1 MITTS
6 IVMPASTSPHE
17 RGMDMETYRQ
27 MQERHQKEMNDFP
40 IAFAYSDQQF
50 DDGMRKLGLNP
61 SETDKVVSVFYGA
74 FIRREDHDALME
86 MFERHSKEERDAF
99 IKNEDDWAYHAF
111 RYELANHEYSYTG
124 DYEPALEACG
134 FTLDELK
141 QYPDLVV
148 TFRRAMR
155 DSVNYDDEE

>member
-6 IVMPASTSPHE
+6 IVIPASTSPHE
-17 RGMDMETYRQ
+17 RGMDMESYRQ
-27 MQERHQKEMNDFP
+27 MQERHQKEMNSFP

-50 DDGMRKLGLNP
+50 NDGMRGLGLDP

-74 FIRREDHDALME
+74 FIRREDNDALME
-86 MFERHSKEERDAF
+86 MLERHSKEERDAF

-111 RYELANHEYSYTG
+111 RYELANHEYSYTS

-148 TFRRAMR
+148 SFRRAMR
-155 DSVNYDDEE
+155 DGMNYDDEE

>member
-1 MITTS
+1 
-6 IVMPASTSPHE
+6 
-17 RGMDMETYRQ
+17 MESYRQ
-27 MQERHQKEMNDFP
+27 MQERHQKEMNNFP

-50 DDGMRKLGLNP
+50 DDGMRKLGLDP

-155 DSVNYDDEE
+155 DSMNYDDEE

>member
-1 MITTS
+1 
-6 IVMPASTSPHE
+6 
-17 RGMDMETYRQ
+17 MESYRQ
-27 MQERHQKEMNDFP
+27 MQERHQKEMNSFP

-50 DDGMRKLGLNP
+50 DDGMRRLGLDP
-61 SETDKVVSVFYGA
+61 SETDKVVSVFCGA
-74 FIRREDHDALME
+74 FIRKEDRDALME

-134 FTLDELK
+134 FDLDELK

-155 DSVNYDDEE
+155 DSMNYDDV

>member
-1 MITTS
+1 
-6 IVMPASTSPHE
+6 
-17 RGMDMETYRQ
+17 METYRQ
-27 MQERHQKEMNDFP
+27 MQERHQKEMNSFP

-50 DDGMRKLGLNP
+50 NDGMRRLGLDP

-86 MFERHSKEERDAF
+86 MFERHFKEKRDAF

-148 TFRRAMR
+148 SFRRAMR
-155 DSVNYDDEE
+155 DSMNYDDKE

>member
-1 MITTS
+1 
-6 IVMPASTSPHE
+6 
-17 RGMDMETYRQ
+17 METYRQ

>member
-1 MITTS
+1 MIS
-6 IVMPASTSPHE
+6 ISTVMPASTSLRE

-27 MQERHQKEMNDFP
+27 MQERHQKEMNSFP

-50 DDGMRKLGLNP
+50 DDGMRRLGLDP

-74 FIRREDHDALME
+74 FIRKEDHDALME
-86 MFERHSKEERDAF
+86 MFERHTREERDAF
-99 IKNEDDWAYHAF
+99 VHNEDDWAYHAF
-111 RYELANHEYSYTG
+111 RYELANHEFSYTG

-134 FTLDELK
+134 FTLEELK

-148 TFRRAMR
+148 SFRRAMR
-155 DSVNYDDEE
+155 DGVNNDDEE

>member
-1 MITTS
+1 
-6 IVMPASTSPHE
+6 
-17 RGMDMETYRQ
+17 MESYRQ
-27 MQERHQKEMNDFP
+27 MQERHQKEMNSFP

-50 DDGMRKLGLNP
+50 NDGMRRLGLDP

-74 FIRREDHDALME
+74 FIRKEDRPALME
-86 MFERHSKEERDAF
+86 MFKRHSKEERDAF

-111 RYELANHEYSYTG
+111 RYELANHEYSYTS

-134 FTLDELK
+134 FTLEELK

-148 TFRRAMR
+148 SFRRAMR
-155 DSVNYDDEE
+155 DSMNYDDGE

>member
-50 DDGMRKLGLNP
+50 DDGMRRLGLNP

>member
-27 MQERHQKEMNDFP
+27 MQERHQKEMNNFP

-50 DDGMRKLGLNP
+50 DDGMRRLGLDP

-99 IKNEDDWAYHAF
+99 VKNEDDWAYHAF

-134 FTLDELK
+134 FDLDELK

-155 DSVNYDDEE
+155 DSMNYDDV

>member
-6 IVMPASTSPHE
+6 IVIPASTNPHE

-27 MQERHQKEMNDFP
+27 MQERHQKEMNGFP

-50 DDGMRKLGLNP
+50 NDGMRRLGLDP

-74 FIRREDHDALME
+74 FIRREDRNALME

-111 RYELANHEYSYTG
+111 RYELANHEYSYTC

-134 FTLDELK
+134 FTLEELK

-148 TFRRAMR
+148 SFRRAML
-155 DSVNYDDEE
+155 DGMNNDDEE

>member
-1 MITTS
+1 
-6 IVMPASTSPHE
+6 
-17 RGMDMETYRQ
+17 MESYRQ
-27 MQERHQKEMNDFP
+27 MQKRHQKEMNSFP

-50 DDGMRKLGLNP
+50 DDGMRMLGLDP
-61 SETDKVVSVFYGA
+61 SETDKVCTPFHAA
-74 FIRREDHDALME
+74 FLRKTDLPALLE
-86 MFERHSKEERDAF
+86 MFKRHSKEERDAF

-134 FTLDELK
+134 FTLEELK

-148 TFRRAMR
+148 SFRRAMR
-155 DSVNYDDEE
+155 DGMNNDDEE

>member
-1 MITTS
+1 
-6 IVMPASTSPHE
+6 
-17 RGMDMETYRQ
+17 METYRQ
-27 MQERHQKEMNDFP
+27 MQERHQKEMNNFP

-50 DDGMRKLGLNP
+50 DDGMRKLGLDP

-99 IKNEDDWAYHAF
+99 IKNEYDWAYHAF

-155 DSVNYDDEE
+155 DSMNYDDV

>member
-6 IVMPASTSPHE
+6 IVIPASTSPHE

-27 MQERHQKEMNDFP
+27 MQERHQKEMNSFP

-50 DDGMRKLGLNP
+50 NDGMRRLGLDP
-61 SETDKVVSVFYGA
+61 SETDKVVSAFYGA
-74 FIRREDHDALME
+74 FIRREDRDALME

-111 RYELANHEYSYTG
+111 RYELANHEYSYTS

-148 TFRRAMR
+148 SFRRAMR
-155 DSVNYDDEE
+155 DGMNNDDEE